1 MLADEN
7 VVHTR
12 FGAYILAIGGAGE
25 FLPIVA
31 IALLLTSDNPA
42 ETSLLLVLFVALA
55 AGAVAM
61 AIRPTP
67 PRVVELLGRTLDSS
81 SQLPIRIAVLLI
93 ALLVWV
99 ASELGLDIL
108 LGAFVAGLVVRLAN
122 HGEQAHVIE
131 QKLSSV
137 AFGVF
142 VPIFFIVSGMS
153 FDLDALTKNPV
164 TILRLP
170 LFLGLFLVVRGIPV
184 LLFYRRDARP
194 ARSCSRWCLLSATAL
209 PLVVAITEIGLDTGR
224 MKPQNA
230 AALVGAAMLSV
241 LIFPFFAFM
250 WHRHHP
256 DADEPAIAGPP
267 DEPTEIYE
275 DEADA

>member
-1 MLADEN
+1 M
-7 VVHTR
+7 
-12 FGAYILAIGGAGE
+12 
-25 FLPIVA
+25 A
-31 IALLLTSDNPA
+31 IALLLTSDDPA

-122 HGEQAHVIE
+122 QGEQAHVIE

-153 FDLDALTKNPV
+153 FDLDALDQQAGHPPPAV
-164 TILRLP
+164 P
-170 LFLGLFLVVRGIPV
+170 LFLGLFLVVRGVPV
-184 LLFYRRDARP
+184 LLLYRRDL
-194 ARSCSRWCLLSATAL
+194 SRAQMLPMVLLSATAL
-209 PLVVAITEIGLDTGR
+209 PLVVAITEIGLETGR
-224 MKPQNA
+224 MRPQNA

-241 LIFPFFAFM
+241 LIFPFFAFV
-250 WHRHHP
+250 WRRHHP
-256 DADEPAIAGPP
+256 DTREDTTAAPP

-275 DEADA
+275 DEADI